1 MSNNVL
7 VNVRNF
13 EASSGTSENTCG
25 DMHTSGKPQSFLYFF
40 DRYITY
46 MFQGTWHNISK
57 AFACKTPYAEK
68 EKKNYVL
75 CDY

>member
-46 MFQGTWHNISK
+46 MFQGT
-57 AFACKTPYAEK
+57 
-68 EKKNYVL
+68 
-75 CDY
+75 